1 MKKAPPKNT
10 NPHIKKIYFVG
21 SQCVGK
27 TSLAR
32 WVANTFHFPM
42 IAETARTELAKLE
55 VGFDRLRVDVELTTR
70 YQRNV
75 FDAQIAAEAGKQRF
89 VSDRAFLDNLAY
101 MALHGRGLREI
112 TQSRVFRTAA
122 TGLRRDVKAGTAVVF
137 FVRPEA
143 KLLRS
148 DGFRAEGDL
157 DIPGVYS
164 IDGVVAFML
173 ELWGVDYVPVQ
184 GYSMKERQRTIEAA
198 LRGRV

>member
-1 MKKAPPKNT
+1 
-10 NPHIKKIYFVG
+10 
-21 SQCVGK
+21 
-27 TSLAR
+27 
-32 WVANTFHFPM
+32 
-42 IAETARTELAKLE
+42 
-55 VGFDRLRVDVELTTR
+55 
-70 YQRNV
+70 
-75 FDAQIAAEAGKQRF
+75 
-89 VSDRAFLDNLAY
+89 
-101 MALHGRGLREI
+101 
-112 TQSRVFRTAA
+112 
-122 TGLRRDVKAGTAVVF
+122 VVF

-198 LRGRV
+198 LRGRT